1 MMQFQVTRTKK
12 EFEEGYKLINFVDK
26 KLVLDI
32 SLFTMGGLSILR
44 KIEKNNFDTIT
55 KRPTL
60 SKLDKIKIFISIY
73 FRIKLGLSP
82 ISDKIFK

>member
-12 EFEEGYKLINFVDK
+12 IFEEGYNLINYVDK

-32 SLFTMGGLSILR
+32 SLFTMGGLSIIS

-55 KRPTL
+55 KRPKL

-73 FRIKLGLSP
+73 LRIKFGLNPVSG
-82 ISDKIFK
+82 KNF